1 MEEDIKIIE
10 EFIKNPM
17 PEYREVIIHGE
28 KVKFDYIPMNF
39 RPDEKLAQAIQNFL
53 QAYKEDKAAIEKLKR
68 QAQMTAEE
76 FEKVHNLLDKT
87 IELILDDL
95 SDSGYTKEEL
105 FRSYENRAK
114 AILESQEKDE
124 QSR

>member
-1 MEEDIKIIE
+1 MEEEIKLIE
-10 EFIKNPM
+10 ENI
-17 PEYREVIIHGE
+17 
-28 KVKFDYIPMNF
+28 DYNSLIFGYGNAELSE
-39 RPDEKLAQAIQNFL
+39 RIRNAIRHL
-53 QAYKEDKAAIEKLKR
+53 IQAYKEDKAVMEKLKR

-95 SDSGYTKEEL
+95 SDNGYTKEEL

-114 AILESQEKDE
+114 AILESEAKDE
-124 QSR
+124 

>member
-1 MEEDIKIIE
+1 MEEDIEILEKITKHKDDIG
-10 EFIKNPM
+10 IPILG
-17 PEYREVIIHGE
+17 PLEYE
-28 KVKFDYIPMNF
+28 
-39 RPDEKLAQAIQNFL
+39 AIRHL
-53 QAYKEDKAAIEKLKR
+53 IQAYKEDKAVMEKLKR

-95 SDSGYTKEEL
+95 SDNGYTKEEL

-114 AILESQEKDE
+114 AILESEAKDE

>member
-1 MEEDIKIIE
+1 MEEDIEILEKITKYKDDIG
-10 EFIKNPM
+10 IPILG
-17 PEYREVIIHGE
+17 PLEYE
-28 KVKFDYIPMNF
+28 
-39 RPDEKLAQAIQNFL
+39 AIRHL
-53 QAYKEDKAAIEKLKR
+53 IQAYKEDKAVMEKLKR

-95 SDSGYTKEEL
+95 SDNGYTKEEL

-114 AILESQEKDE
+114 AILESEAKDE